1 VRATWAPRGQ
11 TPVLRHRFG
20 WTRISLSAALAY
32 RYDKSE
38 ASLVFGMR
46 SGAYDT
52 ESLIEFLEQFHAH
65 FPGEK
70 ITLIWDGLPSHRS
83 KAMIAWI
90 NKQRSWL
97 VVERLPAYA
106 PDLNPVELLWGNVKG
121 VELAN
126 LCPETIDQAWAA
138 AEAGLVRAG
147 TDYQLCF
154 NLLDHTGLSL

>member
-1 VRATWAPRGQ
+1 M
-11 TPVLRHRFG
+11 
-20 WTRISLSAALAY
+20 SAAIAY
-32 RYDKSE
+32 KWDKSE
-38 ASLVFGMR
+38 AALVFELKDR
-46 SGAYDT
+46 AYNT
-52 ESLIEFLEQFHAH
+52 ESLIEFLEAFHAH
-65 FPGEK
+65 FVGEK

-83 KAMIAWI
+83 KAMTAWI

-138 AEAGLVRAG
+138 AETGLQRAG
-147 TDYQLCF
+147 GDYQLCF
-154 NLLDHTGLSL
+154 NFLDHTGLFL